1 VQSRVAGIALLALLP
16 TVATWVA
23 IQGRR
28 YDPGLYGFTPPE
40 RGAAGA
46 AAPGAENRQVPSA
59 SEGPQASFSEAKRLI
74 PESLLPPIGEN
85 DLYQASGA
93 PAHYDRGAV
102 YEKIDGAAPGY
113 LELGFRELMTQAY
126 ASRAPDSLGCELF
139 VYDMGSSE
147 NAGRIYRKQRG
158 EGVEDA
164 AVGDSAEAGAG
175 CRFGATWFF
184 HDGPYYVTVLNSDE
198 GEGAERFSE
207 ALARGVA
214 ERIEAVSTRES
225 GSAAG
230 GRAE

>member
-1 VQSRVAGIALLALLP
+1 MALLLI
-16 TVATWVA
+16 VATWVA

-28 YDPGLYGFTPPE
+28 YDPGLYGFIPPE
-40 RGAAGA
+40 RGEAGA
-46 AAPGAENRQVPSA
+46 AVRGAEDREVPSP
-59 SEGPQASFSEAKRLI
+59 SEGVQATVSEAKRLI

-85 DLYQASGA
+85 DLYQASGG
-93 PAHYDRGAV
+93 PAHYDRGAI
-102 YEKIDGAAPGY
+102 YEKIDGAAPEY

-126 ASRAPDSLGCELF
+126 ASRAPDSFGCEVF
-139 VYDMGSSE
+139 VYDMASSE

-158 EGVEDA
+158 EGLEDA
-164 AVGDSAEAGAG
+164 AVGDWAEAGSG

-184 HDGPYYVTVLNSDE
+184 HEGPYYVTVLNSDE

-214 ERIEAVSTRES
+214 ERIRAVLTRES

-230 GRAE
+230 ERAE